1 MFVRKVMTRGTV
13 CVYCRRRPI
22 STSWR
27 PFCSENC
34 KLRDL
39 QGWLDEDYRI
49 PGEEQSS
56 HMANDGSTGED
67 KTEM

>member
-1 MFVRKVMTRGTV
+1 M
-13 CVYCRRRPI
+13 
-22 STSWR
+22 SSSWR

-39 QGWLDEDYRI
+39 QGWLNEDYRI
-49 PGEEQSS
+49 PDQEQSS
-56 HMANDGSTGED
+56 HMTNDGSAGED

>member
-1 MFVRKVMTRGTV
+1 MLACKVMPRGTV
-13 CVYCRRRPI
+13 CVYCRQRPM
-22 STSWR
+22 SASWR

-39 QGWLDEDYRI
+39 QGWLDEAYRI
-49 PGEEQSS
+49 PGEEPSS
-56 HMANDGSTGED
+56 HMANDGITGED